1 MLNNLKIR
9 AKISI
14 LAVMLITLIILIG
27 SVGYYN
33 FTNAKLDMSTMYH
46 DRLLV
51 IKLINEN
58 RVHARAVEADIFKL
72 LIHTNEPAEQR
83 KIKQNIDEREKIFD
97 ANIKKIRN
105 TQLDETEEQT
115 LFKLENSYKE
125 YKKGIKQAI
134 TLAMEGKSEEAHN
147 VLDSIAGVEETFRNS
162 LRDLAEY
169 NVNVAEKTN
178 IENENNY
185 VKTTKLFIVMLLV
198 ALLVAIV
205 TTVLISKNISNPIVD
220 LTNIMHRLAT
230 YDFTFN
236 ENSKAL
242 SYLKR
247 KDEVGEITRAIAT
260 MQKNIID
267 ILDEISKNSQNVA
280 STSEELRAT
289 AEQNAGASEQVATT
303 ITDIAKGATEQAQ
316 STTEGASKLLELG
329 EQIEKERKT
338 TEELI
343 KASNEVEQLVQ
354 TGLKVI
360 DNLAN
365 RTKESNEAAAIV
377 SDTIA
382 KTNENSKQIG
392 EASSLIQS
400 IAEQTNLLALNA
412 AIEAARAG
420 EHGKGFAVV
429 AEEIRKLAEQST
441 KSTEAID
448 KVVKTLQNDASL
460 AVETMEKVGAIVADQ
475 TESVRLTEEKCHE
488 IKDAIDLSKKSVE
501 IINETSL
508 IMEQKKNEL
517 LDTVQALSA
526 VAQENAAGT
535 EEASASIEEQ
545 SAANE
550 EVANASEGLAKLAQE
565 LQILVDRFKTSS

>member
-1 MLNNLKIR
+1 MLNNLKIG

-14 LAVMLITLIILIG
+14 LAVMLIALIILIG

-46 DRLLV
+46 DRLLA

-115 LFKLENSYKE
+115 LLKLENSYKE

-147 VLDSIAGVEETFRNS
+147 VLDSIAEVEETFRNS

-169 NVNVAEKTN
+169 NINVAEKTN

-198 ALLVAIV
+198 ALLVAMV

-247 KDEVGEITRAIAT
+247 EDEVGEITRAIAT

-267 ILDEISKNSQNVA
+267 ILDDISKNSQNVA

-316 STTEGASKLLELG
+316 STTDGANKLLELG
-329 EQIEKERKT
+329 EQIEKERKN

-360 DNLAN
+360 ANLAN